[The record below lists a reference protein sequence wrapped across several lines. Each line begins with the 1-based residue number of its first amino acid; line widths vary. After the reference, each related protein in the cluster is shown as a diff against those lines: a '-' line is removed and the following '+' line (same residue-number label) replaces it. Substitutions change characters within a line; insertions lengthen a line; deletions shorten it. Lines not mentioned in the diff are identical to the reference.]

1 MVVKK
6 NSQAIDTVFVSDIK
20 QLLRQA
26 KDGVLRQVNTIMVQT
41 YFLIGKRIVEQ
52 EQEGKTTAQYG
63 AYVLEVLSVNL
74 TK

>member
-6 NSQAIDTVFVSDIK
+6 NSQAIDTVFVNDIK

-41 YFLIGKRIVEQ
+41 IF
-52 EQEGKTTAQYG
+52 
-63 AYVLEVLSVNL
+63 
-74 TK
+74 